1 MNDSLQSLH
10 CEKNN
15 ITVISYLGK
24 MLEIMDCSKNDIVRL
39 PPMKDDQQVKIK
51 CDGNP
56 IYEILIPTEYNN
68 DKMHI
73 DLMFEGRHDKKIYE
87 FLIENN
93 NKLIAFRHLYWC
105 LRLRDKFSVWAGRI
119 ASKACSL

>member
-1 MNDSLQSLH
+1 MNDSLQSVH

-15 ITVISYLGK
+15 ITVIPVLGK
-24 MLEIMDCSKNDIVRL
+24 NLEIMDCSDNAIVSL
-39 PPMKDDQQVKIK
+39 PPMNTEKEVKIK

-56 IYEILIPTEYNN
+56 IYDILIPPEYNN
-68 DKMHI
+68 EKMHI

-105 LRLRDKFSVWAGRI
+105 VRLRDKFSVWAGRM
-119 ASKACSL
+119 ASKAGSL